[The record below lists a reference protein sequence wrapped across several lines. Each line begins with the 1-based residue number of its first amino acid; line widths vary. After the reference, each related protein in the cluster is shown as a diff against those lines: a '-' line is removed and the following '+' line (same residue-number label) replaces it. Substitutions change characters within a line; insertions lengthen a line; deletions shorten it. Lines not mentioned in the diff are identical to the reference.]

1 MTNSLAYVLIS
12 ISALAVIAI
21 LILFGRRKKAE
32 NKITPLAGVAF
43 AFVVSGIL
51 FGENRLVGYSLMGI
65 GILQAVAELFQRSR
79 SQ

>member
-12 ISALAVIAI
+12 IFALAVIAI
-21 LILFGRRKKAE
+21 LIFFERRKKAE
-32 NKITPLAGVAF
+32 NRITPLAGVAF

-65 GILQAVAELFQRSR
+65 GVLLAVAELFQRSR
-79 SQ
+79 SK